1 MAKQTE
7 RKQAAR
13 WRKAK
18 NPEVGSRWDTPMNR
32 TIWERDHGQDQ
43 ELWRGGEKLATAR
56 PDGSWVVHVPGL
68 PRDRVLGQASDIA
81 AAKVA
86 ARKACES

>member
-32 TIWERDHGQDQ
+32 TIWE
-43 ELWRGGEKLATAR
+43 LATAR